1 MALDCLPRSRSRVTM
16 LRMSMLGISHRQV
29 VALVERG
36 RELALLEAA
45 FDEATTGRRGRVAL
59 VTAEA
64 GGGKTALIDSFC
76 AARTGRA
83 TVLRGACDALFTP
96 RPLGP
101 IHDFV
106 ANLGAALEQLLRGE
120 AVPYQVAAALID
132 YLHDNAPTV
141 LVVEDVHWADEATLD
156 VLRLLARRVAGE
168 RALIVFS
175 YRDDSLDARHPLRVM
190 LGEVSSGLGL
200 TRVPLAPLSL
210 EAVAQFAEP
219 YGVDAGEL
227 YRVTAGNPFFVTEVC
242 ASGGSGIPATVRDSV
257 LARSARLSSEARK
270 LLEAVAIVPPQVKLW
285 LLEMLAGGHLTA
297 LEECLN
303 SGMLVEAAAG
313 SVAFRHEL
321 ARLAIEESI
330 ETRRRL
336 SLHRVA
342 LAALAEPPEGLVD
355 PARLAHHADAAGDSD
370 AVLRFAPAAAEQA
383 AALGAHREAAAQYAR
398 TLRYGDRLTPGAR
411 GDLLR
416 KQATHCYLT
425 DQYDESLAAATQAI
439 EQYRQIGDRLREGD
453 ALRIRSDAGWC
464 AGYIAEWTQDAMKA
478 ISLLETVPASRELAR
493 AYAHLG
499 ALHNE
504 VEKRREAKAWAA
516 RATELGQRLGAH
528 DVVIRATTDI
538 GTAELFDGA
547 PGGLA
552 RMEDLLADAGEAG
565 LVDQVGRIYVHLL
578 WPAMTMRD
586 YAITEKHLALGLQ
599 HCSDHGLEL
608 YRQYLLAY
616 RARVALDTGR
626 WDDAVDDV
634 ETVLRMPRCS
644 TMIRILAL
652 VVLALIRARRGDPG
666 VQTLLD
672 EAWQL
677 GDQTGELP
685 RIGPVAVARA
695 EAAWLLG
702 RPDEIVEATDAALHL
717 AVSRES
723 TWRVGELLSWRT
735 RSGVRDDVALE
746 PLGPF
751 AAQVAGDW
759 RNAARQWMQIGC
771 PYEAALA
778 LADSNEEKP
787 LGQALEE
794 LQRLGAGAAAA
805 IVSRRLRTLGVRNIR
820 RGPRTSTRTNVA
832 GLTARESEILAL
844 VAEGLR
850 NAEIAQRLFVSRR
863 TVDHHVSAIL
873 RKLEVENR
881 GEAVAK
887 AVMLGLTSI

>member
-1 MALDCLPRSRSRVTM
+1 
-16 LRMSMLGISHRQV
+16 MSMLGTSHRH
-29 VALVERG
+29 VAELVERD

-45 FDEATTGRRGRVAL
+45 FDEATTTGRCRVAL

-76 AARTGRA
+76 TACTGRA
-83 TVLRGACDALFTP
+83 RVLRGACDALFTP

-101 IHDFV
+101 IHDLA
-106 ANLGAALEQLLRGE
+106 ANLGAELEQTLRGE

-132 YLHDNAPTV
+132 DLHHNAPTA

-156 VLRLLARRVAGE
+156 VLRLLARRIAGE
-168 RALIVFS
+168 RALIVLS

-190 LGEVSSGLGL
+190 LGDVASGLAL

-210 EAVAQFAEP
+210 EAVAHLAEP

-242 ASGGSGIPATVRDSV
+242 ASGNSGIPATVRDSV
-257 LARSARLSSEARK
+257 LARSARLSSEART
-270 LLEAVAIVPPQVKLW
+270 LLDAVAIVPPQVELW
-285 LLEMLAGGHLTA
+285 LLEMLAGEHLTA

-303 SGMLVEAAAG
+303 SGMLVEAATG

-321 ARLAIEESI
+321 ARLAIEEST

-336 SLHRVA
+336 SLHRAA
-342 LAALAEPPEGLVD
+342 LAALAEPPEGLAD
-355 PARLAHHADAAGDSD
+355 PARLAHHADAAGDAD

-383 AALGAHREAAAQYAR
+383 AAMGAHREAAAQYAR
-398 TLRYGDRLTPGAR
+398 ALRYGDRLTPGER

-464 AGYIAEWTQDAMKA
+464 PGYIAECTQDAIEA

-493 AYAHLG
+493 AYALLG
-499 ALHNE
+499 HLHNE
-504 VEKRREAKAWAA
+504 IEKRGEAKAWAA
-516 RATELGQRLGAH
+516 RAIELGQQLGAH

-552 RMEDLLADAGEAG
+552 RMEDLLASAGEAG

-578 WPAMTMRD
+578 WPAMTMRN
-586 YAITEKHLALGLQ
+586 YTITEKHLALGLQ

-608 YRQYLLAY
+608 WGQYLHAY
-616 RARVALDTGR
+616 GARVALDTGR
-626 WDDAVDDV
+626 WDDAADGAKA
-634 ETVLRMPRCS
+634 VLRVPRCS
-644 TMIRILAL
+644 TMLRILAL
-652 VVLALIRARRGDPG
+652 VVLALVRARRGDPE
-666 VQTLLD
+666 VRTLLD
-672 EAWQL
+672 EAWAL
-677 GDQTGELP
+677 AEQTGELP

-723 TWRVGELLSWRT
+723 TWRVGELLSWR
-735 RSGVRDDVALE
+735 RRVGVRDEVAVELR
-746 PLGPF
+746 GPF
-751 AAQVAGDW
+751 AAQIAGDW
-759 RNAARQWMQIGC
+759 REAARQWTQIGC

-778 LADSNEEKP
+778 LADSDEEEP
-787 LGQALEE
+787 LRQALAE
-794 LQRLGAGAAAA
+794 LQRLEASPAAA
-805 IVSRRLRTLGVRNIR
+805 IVSRRLRARGVRDIR
-820 RGPRTSTRTNVA
+820 RGPRPSTRTNAA

-863 TVDHHVSAIL
+863 TVDNHVSAIL
-873 RKLEVENR
+873 RKLGVESR

>member
-1 MALDCLPRSRSRVTM
+1 
-16 LRMSMLGISHRQV
+16 MSMLEISHRH
-29 VALVERG
+29 VAELVERD

-45 FDEATTGRRGRVAL
+45 FDEATTGRGRVAL
-59 VTAEA
+59 VTAQA

-76 AARTGRA
+76 TACTGRA
-83 TVLRGACDALFTP
+83 RVLRGACDALFTP

-141 LVVEDVHWADEATLD
+141 LVIEDVHWADEATLD

-464 AGYIAEWTQDAMKA
+464 AGYIAEWTQDAMEA

-516 RATELGQRLGAH
+516 RATELGQQLGAH

-578 WPAMTMRD
+578 WPAMTIRN
-586 YAITEKHLALGLQ
+586 YTITEKHLALGLQ

-616 RARVALDTGR
+616 RARVALDTGS
-626 WDDAVDDV
+626 WDDAAVDA
-634 ETVLRMPRCS
+634 EAVLRARCS
-644 TMIRILAL
+644 TMLRILAL
-652 VVLALIRARRGDPG
+652 VVLALIRARRGDPE
-666 VQTLLD
+666 VRTLLD
-672 EAWQL
+672 EAWAL
-677 GDQTGELP
+677 GEETGELP

-702 RPDEIVEATDAALHL
+702 RPDEIVEATDAALQL
-717 AVSRES
+717 AISRES
-723 TWRVGELLSWRT
+723 TWRVGELLCWRK
-735 RSGVRDDVALE
+735 RAGVRDEVAVE
-746 PLGPF
+746 PRGPF
-751 AAQVAGDW
+751 AAQIAGDW
-759 RNAARQWMQIGC
+759 REAARQWTQIGC

-778 LADSNEEKP
+778 LADSDEEEP
-787 LGQALEE
+787 LRQALAE
-794 LQRLGAGAAAA
+794 LQRLEANPAAA
-805 IVSRRLRTLGVRNIR
+805 IVSRRLRALGVRDIR
-820 RGPRTSTRTNVA
+820 RGPRPSTRTNAA

-863 TVDHHVSAIL
+863 TVDNHVSAIL
-873 RKLEVENR
+873 RKLGVENR